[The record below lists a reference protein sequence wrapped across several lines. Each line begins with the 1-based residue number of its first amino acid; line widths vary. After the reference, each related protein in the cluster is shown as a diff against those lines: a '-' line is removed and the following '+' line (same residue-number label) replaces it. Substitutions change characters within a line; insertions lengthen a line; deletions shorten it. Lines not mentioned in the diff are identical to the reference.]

1 MFTHTGDRLSDL
13 QTAEASP
20 AGTSSRFSTKSVVS
34 FLFLWLLIGFTLG
47 TFVLIAPVRWLI
59 AATDRAGA
67 SESIENLSV
76 IVLVIVY
83 VAFSFWLALRLNRY
97 LLRTSSAA
105 VRYGIPLAL
114 LVVTVATA
122 LEWRNPSS
130 LLSGMAG
137 GGDAGSV
144 QTAAGATFE
153 FGAYPDEA
161 RLREL
166 KKQGV
171 TTVVSLQHPSDLVER
186 QGIEVEAAATKNVGI
201 KLINAPMLPWFSD
214 NKEALDT
221 LRKLALHGTG
231 KYYVH
236 CGLGR
241 DRVNIAKKVIEGVGG
256 KTVATKDLQAALGFE
271 ERDSAFTH
279 GTLLHLANGVWL
291 VPFPIRAE
299 AMGCL
304 VAGRAGNI
312 AIILD
317 PADPTQKVRR
327 DSVTSLLDRYD
338 IHYSLL
344 PVGVNGGGA
353 AAAADSVHR
362 LGLPAT
368 IVASET
374 PWKDGLPRKGAEN
387 ALAFKSAYEKSVPAR
402 ALNGSGVGTSYV
414 VPKPP
419 STSEDKQRGC

>member
-1 MFTHTGDRLSDL
+1 VTDPRTFD
-13 QTAEASP
+13 SP
-20 AGTSSRFSTKSVVS
+20 QVNDGRRFSPKTVLS

-59 AATDRAGA
+59 AAVDKAGLG
-67 SESIENLSV
+67 ETVENISV
-76 IVLVIVY
+76 IALVVVY

-97 LLRTSSAA
+97 LLSARSGA
-105 VRYGIPLAL
+105 LRYGIPLAL
-114 LVVTVATA
+114 LVVTLVTA
-122 LEWRNPSS
+122 WEWRNPSS

-137 GGDAGSV
+137 GGDAGRV
-144 QTAAGATFE
+144 QTAGGATFE

-161 RLREL
+161 RLRQL
-166 KKQGV
+166 KSQGI

-186 QGIEVEAAATKNVGI
+186 QGIQAETVATKTLGL

-221 LRKLALHGTG
+221 LRQLALHGTG

-256 KTVATKDLQAALGFE
+256 RTVVTKDLQAALGFE

-279 GTLLHLANGVWL
+279 GTLMHLANGVWL
-291 VPFPIRAE
+291 IPFPIRAE

-304 VAGRAGNI
+304 VAGRSGNI

-327 DSVTSLLDRYD
+327 DTVTSLLNKYD

-344 PVGVNGGGA
+344 PVSKTGA
-353 AAAADSVHR
+353 GAEAAADSVHR
-362 LGLPAT
+362 LALPAT

-374 PWKDGLPRKGAEN
+374 PWKDGLPRPGAEN
-387 ALAFKSAYEKSVPAR
+387 ALAFRTAYLKSNPAR
-402 ALNGSGVGTSYV
+402 SLNGPSVVTSYV
-414 VPKPP
+414 PQKPP
-419 STSEDKQRGC
+419 TTDEDKQKRQHGC